1 MTTPLQAQDSELA
14 ARARSFPVY
23 RFVDLTIDCGRR
35 LVLRGDDV
43 LNVSGL
49 SFDLLV
55 VLLEGAPNIV
65 TSDELMQRV
74 WRGVVVNPETIS
86 QRVKLLRHALGDDA
100 RAPRYISVVRGRGYR
115 ALAAVQPPD
124 RERSRHRGW
133 PTSRV
138 IFVIAALTALLIVG
152 LITISGASVS

>member
-1 MTTPLQAQDSELA
+1 MMTPLHARDSAQVVPS
-14 ARARSFPVY
+14 RSFPVY
-23 RFVDLTIDCGRR
+23 RFVDLTIDCGKR

-43 LNVSGL
+43 VNVSGL
-49 SFDLLV
+49 SFDLFV
-55 VLLEGAPNIV
+55 VLLQGAPNIV

-115 ALAAVQPPD
+115 AIAAVEPAPQ
-124 RERSRHRGW
+124 ERSRPRGW
-133 PTSRV
+133 PKSRV
-138 IFVIAALTALLIVG
+138 IFLIAAVMALLIVG
-152 LITISGASVS
+152 VVAISGISVR